1 MYMNYCNGYTWVR
14 LFGDK
19 IKKTFFFTK
28 KTARSTSGLTLTED
42 AAGGLVAEGS
52 LDSAAAGAG
61 AAVLSSAADD
71 SDSGAV
77 TGTVCKKV
85 KHMSTHYMYQVEQS
99 WYVTTCIHLMTLFA
113 HLCVD
118 Q

>member
-1 MYMNYCNGYTWVR
+1 MT
-14 LFGDK
+14 FFF
-19 IKKTFFFTK
+19 IKKTSH
-28 KTARSTSGLTLTED
+28 STSGLTLTED

-61 AAVLSSAADD
+61 AAVLSSAAAD

-85 KHMSTHYMYQVEQS
+85 KHISTQYMYQVEQS

-113 HLCVD
+113 HLCAD